1 MTRANVVQQYLA
13 VAIFA
18 AAAAGLGLRSAFAHR
33 RSHQTSWTSLALSP
47 RPAARSRSETA
58 GRQSRVPEAR

>member
-18 AAAAGLGLRSAFAHR
+18 ADAAGLGRSAFAHR
-33 RSHQTSWTSLALSP
+33 RSHQTSWRSLALSP
-47 RPAARSRSETA
+47 APCGAFSV
-58 GRQSRVPEAR
+58 GDCRQAEQGA